1 MSMPG
6 MPGLSGQQ
14 GMSAMG
20 IPTQATPS
28 GMATA
33 ILLIQVPKRNKDNN
47 ASQRK
52 YERND
57 CIMDSEYAN

>member
-1 MSMPG
+1 MQRMSMPG
-6 MPGLSGQQ
+6 LFGQQ
-14 GMSAMG
+14 DMSAMG

-33 ILLIQVPKRNKDNN
+33 VLLIQVPKRNRDNN

-52 YERND
+52 YGRND
-57 CIMDSEYAN
+57 CIMTSEYAN